1 MLVFSVA
8 FDFAISWILC
18 DVELCPFLLF
28 MSSFAD
34 ITFLTDMFMCHF
46 DVRCSFLVVMCKL
59 VGVFGCAVV
68 KLYVFLMCSLDK
80 EHFFI

>member
-1 MLVFSVA
+1 MLSIVLFAVYVFICRHNV
-8 FDFAISWILC
+8 
-18 DVELCPFLLF
+18 
-28 MSSFAD
+28 
-34 ITFLTDMFMCHF
+34 FMCHF

-59 VGVFGCAVV
+59 VGVFGCPVV